1 MSSNVFS
8 LSGTRVFLMERL
20 YYFSDTDINIIFR
33 YGKQALGVIKS
44 A

>member
-8 LSGTRVFLMERL
+8 LSGTRVFLMEQL

-33 YGKQALGVIKS
+33 YGKQALGVIK
-44 A
+44 

>member
-20 YYFSDTDINIIFR
+20 YYFSDTDANINIIFR
-33 YGKQALGVIKS
+33 YGK
-44 A
+44 

>member
-20 YYFSDTDINIIFR
+20 YYFSDTDAND
-33 YGKQALGVIKS
+33 KS
-44 A
+44 G